1 MTFHKVRF
9 QCGFSIRPEILNF
22 FLYALIVLFLLPA
35 ELCAEEK
42 YLRGN
47 LSQEWGGHLRL
58 SGSVT
63 WQADDTVYEPAGTGT
78 HFDGS
83 GEFRIKNSLFFGKK
97 AVLESH
103 YEAVLSGGHTRKK
116 GREAERLVPG
126 LPVSGIGSTDD
137 TRRFLDMSSV
147 IEEEESC
154 VLHHRMDRLNL
165 TLQADWGTVRIG
177 RQALTWGNG
186 MLFHPMDLFNPFAP
200 TDVVRDYKI
209 GDDMITAQF
218 SAGAEAGFQMLYVPR
233 RNPETGDAQWDSSA
247 LAGKYHF
254 SRAGTEFD
262 LMAGRNCRS
271 YVFGLGS
278 TGYMGEAAWRADAVW
293 TFLPKESGKSGYLS
307 LVANMDYSWVWQGK
321 NMYGL
326 AEFYYNGLGT
336 GDYENAPAD
345 TDLTGALERGEI
357 FTLGRLYLAGQVQ
370 MEIHPLLNFYIG
382 LITNLTDPSAVCQPR
397 LVWSLA
403 QNADAIIGGN
413 LYLGGSDTEYGGFR
427 IPGTDFRA
435 EPGHSACLHLTCYF

>member
-1 MTFHKVRF
+1 MK
-9 QCGFSIRPEILNF
+9 F
-22 FLYALIVLFLLPA
+22 FLHALIFLLLLPA
-35 ELCAEEK
+35 GLCAEEI
-42 YLRGN
+42 GVWEN

-63 WQADDTVYEPAGTGT
+63 WQEDGTVYEPAGTGPYS
-78 HFDGS
+78 DGS
-83 GEFRIKNSLFFGKK
+83 GELRIKNSLFFGKK

-103 YEAVLSGGHTRKK
+103 YEAVLSGGDTRKK
-116 GREAERLVPG
+116 GREVERLVPG
-126 LPVSGIGSTDD
+126 LPVSGIGYTDD

-147 IEEEESC
+147 LDEEESC
-154 VLHHRMDRLNL
+154 VLYHRMDRLNL
-165 TLQADWGTVRIG
+165 SLHADWGTVRIG

-200 TDVVRDYKI
+200 TDIVRDYKI
-209 GDDMITAQF
+209 GDDMITARF
-218 SAGAEAGFQMLYVPR
+218 SARAGADFQMLYVPR
-233 RNPETGDAQWDSSA
+233 RNPESGDAEWDSSA
-247 LAGKYHF
+247 LAGKYRF
-254 SRAGTEFD
+254 SRGSTEFD
-262 LMAGRNCRS
+262 LMAGRNYQN

-278 TGYMGEAAWRADAVW
+278 TGYLGEAAWRADAVW

-345 TDLTGALERGEI
+345 SDLTEALERGEI

-370 MEIHPLLNFYIG
+370 IELHPLLNFYTG
-382 LITNLTDPSAVCQPR
+382 LIANLTDPSAVCQPR

-403 QNADAIIGGN
+403 QNADAIVGGN

-435 EPGHSACLHLTCYF
+435 EPGHSAYLHLTCYF